1 MVTLDNYDYFYHNG
15 YNIQAQLQETP
26 MDIFRYTQD
35 ELTSLKKK
43 DKKLASEIERIGMI
57 ERPVNRDVFAALI
70 DGIVS
75 QQISGKAAQTVYD
88 KLVRLCGQITPE
100 LVRAVDA
107 ESVQKCGM
115 TMGKAGYI
123 KAAADAVCDGELDL
137 AALPKMSDSEVIE
150 HLTAL
155 PGIGVWT
162 AEMLLIF
169 SLGRKDVLSFG
180 DLAIR
185 RGICKL
191 YGHKELTK
199 ERFERY
205 KKRYSP
211 YGSIASLYL
220 WEISV

>member
-1 MVTLDNYDYFYHNG
+1 
-15 YNIQAQLQETP
+15 
-26 MDIFRYTQD
+26 MDIFQYTQD
-35 ELTSLKKK
+35 ELDSLKKR
-43 DKKLASEIERIGMI
+43 DKKLAAEIERIGMI
-57 ERPVNRDVFAALI
+57 ERPINRDVFASLI
-70 DGIVS
+70 HSIVA
-75 QQISGKAAQTVYD
+75 QQISGKAAQTVFD
-88 KLVRLCGQITPE
+88 KLSHLCGQITPE
-100 LVRAVDA
+100 CIRAADL

-123 KAAADAVCDGELDL
+123 KAAADAAHCGALDL

-162 AEMLLIF
+162 AEMLLLF
-169 SLGRKDVLSFG
+169 SLERKDVLSFG

-191 YGHKELTK
+191 YGHKELTR

-220 WEISV
+220 WAISV